1 MLHGAVKKK
10 KKKEEEECAIPAA
23 KKKHSP
29 QTIVEQTWFGNTK
42 TFQLQRN
49 QECLNGYLFEG
60 LASFPCSF

>member
-10 KKKEEEECAIPAA
+10 KKECAIPAA

-42 TFQLQRN
+42 TYQSQRN